1 MLTERDVEKRHII
14 DMVCGNIKGNVNCTY
29 YTFVAGRSTS
39 KLYCKSSEEDKTAK
53 MKKYQRDDISKQL
66 SRAFWIS

>member
-1 MLTERDVEKRHII
+1 MLIERDIEKRHKL
-14 DMVCGNIKGNVNCTY
+14 DMGCGNIEGNVNCT

-39 KLYCKSSEEDKTAK
+39 KLYCKTSEQNKTAK

-66 SRAFWIS
+66 SRTFWIS